1 VTSAAAVKQSRKS
14 GNSALA
20 RPGDGR
26 QRIVRGEEGFVGGFE
41 GLLFG
46 LLIFVVGTLMAANAW
61 GVVDTKAA
69 TELAARQAA
78 RTYTE
83 APAASLAATSA
94 QQAAAQA
101 LAAYGRDPARAS
113 VRLMSGTFGR
123 CERVTI
129 SVTYPAPLLV
139 LPWIGRVGT
148 AERVHAVHSELVD
161 PYRTGLP
168 GTAVCQ

>member
-1 VTSAAAVKQSRKS
+1 LERAGTAAI
-14 GNSALA
+14 
-20 RPGDGR
+20 GD
-26 QRIVRGEEGFVGGFE
+26 EDGFVGGFE

-46 LLIFVVGTLMAANAW
+46 LLLFIVGTLMVANAW
-61 GVVDTKAA
+61 GVVDTKTA

-83 APAASLAATSA
+83 APNASVAAAVA
-94 QQAAAQA
+94 QQAADQA

-113 VRLMSGTFGR
+113 VRLLSGGFGR
-123 CERVTI
+123 CQRITI

-148 AERVHAVHSELVD
+148 AESVHAVHSELVD

-168 GTAVCQ
+168 GTALCA